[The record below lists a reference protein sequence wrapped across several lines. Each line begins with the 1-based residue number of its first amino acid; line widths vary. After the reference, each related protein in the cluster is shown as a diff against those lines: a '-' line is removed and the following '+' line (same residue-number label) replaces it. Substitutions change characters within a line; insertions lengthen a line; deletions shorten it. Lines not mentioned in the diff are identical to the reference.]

1 MIRAITAL
9 GLSLILVSGCA
20 TPPGA
25 IQAPVN
31 LNAASAS
38 FEPLASLLADA
49 PDGVGVA
56 LLQVWQRTQG
66 LPQASPV
73 DATRLTSLLEQAEQ
87 PSLQAA
93 RRFEQVLAVV
103 QGEDAPVRT
112 AFAEALS
119 RYYHTDEFDC
129 RQPVHASYC
138 RAIYG

>member
-49 PDGVGVA
+49 PDVVRAA
-56 LLQVWQRTQG
+56 LLQEWQRTQG

-73 DATRLTSLLEQAEQ
+73 DATRLTSLIEQAEQ
-87 PSLQAA
+87 PSLQPD

-119 RYYHTDEFDC
+119 RYLLTADFAC
-129 RQPVHASYC
+129 SQPVFARYF
-138 RAIYG
+138 